1 MIVRNFN
8 EEFGGKRTIY
18 SNGWNST
25 RLILKND
32 EMGYSFHITR
42 IDKGANLEMQYL
54 NHLETV
60 YCITGMGEIE
70 DLGTGEIHKIQPGV
84 MYALNKHDKHILKA
98 HTVLELACVFNP
110 PVIGNEVHNADGAYE
125 LNAEPLD
132 A

>member
-1 MIVRNFN
+1 MIVRDFN
-8 EEFGGKRTIY
+8 EEFNGKRTIH
-18 SNGWNST
+18 SDGWNST

-32 EMGYSFHITR
+32 DMGYSFHITR
-42 IDKGANLEMQYL
+42 IDKGAELKLQYL

-60 YCITGMGEIE
+60 YCITGLGEIV
-70 DLGTGEIHKIQPGV
+70 DLGTGETHKIQPGV
-84 MYALNKHDKHILKA
+84 LYALNKHDKHILKA
-98 HTVLELACVFNP
+98 STVLELACVFNP